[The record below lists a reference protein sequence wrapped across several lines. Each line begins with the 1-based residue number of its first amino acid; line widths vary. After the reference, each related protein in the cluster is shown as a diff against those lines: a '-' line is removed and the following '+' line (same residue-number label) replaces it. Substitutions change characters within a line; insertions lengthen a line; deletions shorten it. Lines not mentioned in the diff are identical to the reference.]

1 MKMGQS
7 ANYGKGIKIL
17 YVEDDPL
24 SRDLLSTMLAI
35 RFPESEL
42 LTAENGEEGFKLCM
56 EQNPDLVLTDIHM
69 PRLDGIGMAEKIK
82 VLHPG
87 AVIIIISAHSDTRH
101 LIRAIELG
109 INRYILKPV
118 DKMKLFA
125 TMENAIAGI
134 TMERELKEHQKQLR
148 ESRELLNSI
157 IESNCDGV
165 YIKDLEGRYLMVNT
179 ATALMTGK
187 YAEEIVGL
195 DDSAIFPPETAE
207 IFRRNDL
214 LAIKS
219 GNPINF
225 VETLVD
231 RNGETAFFLTTK
243 GPLHDDQ
250 GNINSTFGVSRNV
263 TDQKRYEKQIETHNA
278 ELEQRVKERTW
289 NLEQSTRE
297 MEAFCHAISH
307 ELRAPIARLE
317 GFHQAVSECIET
329 RDYLDIPYY
338 MERLG
343 YSTQQLKAAVDALLM
358 MYRLTKTEISLEAV
372 NLAYLSQ
379 QVMIDL
385 MEEYGSRTI
394 HFDNRPETIVQGDR
408 KLLTLC
414 MHNLL
419 GNALK
424 YSSKKP
430 ESVISVGQE
439 KRGGE
444 NIYFVRDNGAG
455 FDMAYASN
463 LFKPFS
469 RLHHPTE
476 FEGTGIGLATVQRI
490 IEKHQGKIWAE
501 SRLNEGTTIF
511 FTLGA

>member
-1 MKMGQS
+1 MDQS
-7 ANYGKGIKIL
+7 VNDGKGIKIL
-17 YVEDDPL
+17 YVEDDAL

-35 RFPESEL
+35 RFPESKL
-42 LTAENGEEGFKLCM
+42 LTAENGEQGYELYA
-56 EQNPDLVLTDIHM
+56 EENPDLVLTDIHM

-82 VLHPG
+82 ALHPG
-87 AVIIIISAHSDTRH
+87 AVIIIISAHSDTSH

-118 DKMKLFA
+118 DKIKLFA
-125 TMENAIAGI
+125 TMENAIAGL
-134 TMERELKEHQKQLR
+134 TLERKLIQHQKQLR

-157 IESNCDGV
+157 IESNCDCV
-165 YIKDLEGRYLMVNT
+165 YIKDLKGRYIMANS
-179 ATALMTGK
+179 AAALLTGK
-187 YAEEIVGL
+187 CADELIGF
-195 DDSAIFPPETAE
+195 DDSALFPPEAAE
-207 IFRRNDL
+207 LFRRNDL
-214 LAIKS
+214 LAINS
-219 GNPINF
+219 GNPMNF
-225 VETLVD
+225 EETVMD
-231 RNGETAFFLTTK
+231 RNGEPAFFFTTK

-250 GNINSTFGVSRNV
+250 GNITSIFGVARNV
-263 TDQKRYEKQIETHNA
+263 TEQKRYEKQIEKHNA

-289 NLEQSTRE
+289 NLEQSNRE

-317 GFHQAVSECIET
+317 GFHQAIAECMET
-329 RDYLDIPYY
+329 QDYQDTPYY
-338 MERLG
+338 LERLG

-358 MYRLTKTEISLEAV
+358 MYRLTKVEIFPEAV
-372 NLAYLSQ
+372 NLTYLSQ

-385 MEEYGSRTI
+385 MDEYGSRTI

-430 ESVISVGQE
+430 ESFISVGLEE
-439 KRGGE
+439 KGGK
-444 NIYFVRDNGAG
+444 NVYFVKDNGAG
-455 FDMAYASN
+455 FDMAYAAN

-469 RLHHPTE
+469 RLHHSTE
-476 FEGTGIGLATVQRI
+476 FEGTGIGLATVHRI
-490 IEKHQGKIWAE
+490 IEKHQGRIWAD
-501 SRLNEGTTIF
+501 SQLNEGTTIF
-511 FTLGA
+511 FTLGV